1 MNTQGVSPSTLSV
14 LLFEQEPEAER
25 FLGTLKGLQ
34 ERNLI
39 QVDDAATVTRK
50 PDGSPKIRQAHDLVG
65 MGALGGAFW
74 GLLFGLLFFIP
85 LIGAAVGAGMGAL
98 FGKMANMG
106 IDEEFIKQVSAQLQ
120 PGQAALFLYTHGA
133 VMDKVAD
140 EVKPYHCKLIHTS
153 LSKENE
159 AKLRETLGLAR

>member
-1 MNTQGVSPSTLSV
+1 MSTLSV
-14 LLFEQEPEAER
+14 VLFEQEPEAER

-34 ERNLI
+34 EQHLI
-39 QVDDAATVTRK
+39 QVDDAAIVTRK
-50 PDGSPKIRQAHDLVG
+50 PNGNPQIRQAHDLVG
-65 MGALGGAFW
+65 AGALGGAFW

-98 FGKMANMG
+98 MGKMGDMG
-106 IDEEFIKQVSAQLQ
+106 IDDDFMKQVSSQLQ

-140 EVKPYHCKLIHTS
+140 AVRPYHCKLIHTS

-159 AKLRETLGLAR
+159 AKLRESLGLAR

>member
-1 MNTQGVSPSTLSV
+1 MSTLSV
-14 LLFEQEPEAER
+14 VLFEQEPEAER

-34 ERNLI
+34 EQNLI
-39 QVDDAATVTRK
+39 QVDDAAVVTRK
-50 PDGSPKIRQAHDLVG
+50 PDGNPKIHQAHELVG
-65 MGALGGAFW
+65 AGALGGAFW

-98 FGKMANMG
+98 MGKMADMG
-106 IDEEFIKQVSAQLQ
+106 IDDDFMKQVSSQLQ
-120 PGQAALFLYTHGA
+120 PGQAALFLYTHGT

-140 EVKPYHCKLIHTS
+140 AVKPYHCKLIHTS

-159 AKLRETLGLAR
+159 AKLRESLGLTR